1 MGEAAHGRGNRQR
14 SVGLKSS
21 SPRRVPTAKVKQ
33 TMINTLR
40 GADVVARLLQ
50 RLGCRRVFTLSGN
63 HIMSIFDAALD
74 TDIDLVHVRHEAAAV
89 HMADAH
95 GRLTGEVGVALVT
108 GGPGHANAV
117 GALYTALAAE
127 SPVVLLSGHAATW
140 ELGRGGF
147 QELDQAGMAKPVTK
161 ASWMVGDAGSLGR
174 DIGEAFRIA
183 LSGRRGPVHVSLP
196 SDLLDARLDESAVT
210 WPTVEAPTRQALGDA
225 DCDKLLSLLGPAK
238 RPLISAGPQ
247 LSNTAGRDLLADLEG
262 ATGVPAVILESP
274 RGLADATLGT
284 LPDLA
289 KQADLV
295 VLLGKALDFT
305 LKWAGAPGFDPGVHL
320 IAIDPEAELTARAK
334 REKGNAL
341 LLACAA
347 DPVLASEML
356 AAYARKTPQ
365 RDKAWLTEARKALDA
380 RPASWR
386 DVVSKTPGRLHPAEV
401 FRTLRPFIERDPE
414 TILICDGGEYAQW
427 GQSMLPVRRRLI
439 NGVAG
444 AIGSSLSSAL
454 AARLVDGKAPVFAVL
469 GDGTIGFH
477 ISEFETAVR
486 RSLPFVAILGNDAR
500 WNAESEI
507 QRRDYGANRMHG
519 CELLPV
525 RYDQVVTALG
535 GHGEFVE
542 RASDLSAAIERAL
555 ASGKPACVNVMIES
569 TAAPALRL
577 PL

>member
-1 MGEAAHGRGNRQR
+1 M
-14 SVGLKSS
+14 S
-21 SPRRVPTAKVKQ
+21 
-33 TMINTLR
+33 NTLR
-40 GADVVARLLQ
+40 GADVVARSLH

-63 HIMSIFDAALD
+63 HIMAIFDAALD
-74 TDIDLVHVRHEAAAV
+74 AGIDLVHVRHEAAAV

-127 SPVVLLSGHAATW
+127 SPMVLLSGHAATW

-147 QELDQAGMAKPVTK
+147 QELDQAEMAKPVTK
-161 ASWMVGDAGSLGR
+161 ASWMVCDAGSLGR

-183 LSGRRGPVHVSLP
+183 LSARSGPVHLSLP
-196 SDLLDARLDESAVT
+196 SDLLDARLDENAVT
-210 WPTVEAPTRQALGDA
+210 WPTIAAAKHRALGDA
-225 DCDKLLSLLGPAK
+225 DCAKIISLLAAAK
-238 RPLISAGPQ
+238 RPIIFAGPQ
-247 LSNTAGRDLLADLEG
+247 LSNAAGRNLLADVEA
-262 ATGVPAVILESP
+262 ATCAPAVILESP
-274 RGLADATLGT
+274 RGLADATLGA
-284 LPDLA
+284 LPDVA

-305 LKWAGAPGFDPGVHL
+305 LKWTSAPAFDPAVRL
-320 IAIDPEAELTARAK
+320 IAIDPEAALTARAK
-334 REKGNAL
+334 REKGDAL
-341 LLACAA
+341 LFACVAYPACAA
-347 DPVLASEML
+347 EKLATDASK
-356 AAYARKTPQ
+356 APQ
-365 RDKAWLTEARKALDA
+365 RDKSWLTEARKALEA

-386 DVVSKTPGRLHPAEV
+386 DVVAKTPGRLHPAEV
-401 FRTLRPFIERDPE
+401 FRVLRPFFERDPN

-427 GQSMLPVRRRLI
+427 AQSMLPVRRRLI

-444 AIGSSLSSAL
+444 AIGSSLSFAL
-454 AARLVDGKAPVFAVL
+454 AARLIDAKAPVFAVL

-519 CELLPV
+519 CELLPL

-535 GHGEFVE
+535 GHGEYVE
-542 RASDLSAAIERAL
+542 RAADLPAAIERAL